1 MTFDYAE
8 YLAFVQFLYKHPELR
23 AEVRKVVLSE
33 DILTLP
39 QVVRELAEAQKRT
52 EQRVEELAEAQKRSE
67 AAGATETT
75 VAELA
80 EAQKRSEERLTR
92 LETTVAEL
100 AEAQK
105 RSEERL
111 TRLETTVAELAET
124 QKRTEQRVEELAQAQ
139 RELAEAQKRTD
150 ERLTRVEQRMDSLE
164 IEMKK
169 TRSEVAGL
177 AAAFGST
184 LEEEAA
190 SVVES
195 VMRRKG
201 YRLLEEA
208 TTLRFNGDVDVALP
222 VETAR
227 GKRLL
232 VVVRSKARL
241 GRRDVIAWHQR
252 VQSPGWQ
259 QRMAEAGY
267 PGPSTWCIATPS
279 APMRA
284 RAMRCMEARN
294 RAAEERREVIAPA
307 GELGE

>member
-52 EQRVEELAEAQKRSE
+52 EQRVEELAEAQKR
-67 AAGATETT
+67 TEQR
-75 VAELA
+75 VEELA

-92 LETTVAEL
+92 LETAVAEL

-105 RSEERL
+105 R
-111 TRLETTVAELAET
+111 
-124 QKRTEQRVEELAQAQ
+124 TEQRVE
-139 RELAEAQKRTD
+139 ELAEAQKRTD

-190 SVVES
+190 SVVEI
-195 VMRRKG
+195 RHAPQG
-201 YRLLEEA
+201 
-208 TTLRFNGDVDVALP
+208 
-222 VETAR
+222 
-227 GKRLL
+227 
-232 VVVRSKARL
+232 
-241 GRRDVIAWHQR
+241 I
-252 VQSPGWQ
+252 
-259 QRMAEAGY
+259 
-267 PGPSTWCIATPS
+267 PS
-279 APMRA
+279 AGRSHHPALQRRCGCGLAGRNPRRQASAGGGRDRRRA
-284 RAMRCMEARN
+284 
-294 RAAEERREVIAPA
+294 
-307 GELGE
+307 